1 VFNTLI
7 NAKGNVDFS
16 AMSNKD
22 FMSWLNE
29 TGYAISNR
37 GVESQADIDSIN
49 KMIDEAAESKGA
61 KALKLL
67 EDANKK
73 WLKMFLVKPD
83 VWIAVSS
90 WKSYYEQS
98 LRDRGIDT
106 KGIDYS
112 THELNKEAADYAQRM
127 VDRQQNV
134 SDTDVS
140 GTMFSNKNPYAQTMV
155 KIFMPFAS
163 FRMNQASRLGA
174 DLRVLSNWDVSTAED
189 RKIAARSLAGYAVEM
204 AAFRTLS
211 AGLAIGIASMTASL
225 MGKGDDE
232 EEKKKRRE
240 LLIKGAVT
248 SVVTDVL
255 SPIPVLDRLVQSN
268 SAMIIEGVQK
278 GLGVADEDIKNIYN
292 SRKINFVDAL
302 GTFGIAAKRADEIWD
317 LISLSAT
324 GEYEDDYGK
333 KIQISEENR
342 DALSKLVPVVLVSN
356 LTGLASPE
364 IAGVSRNAMKIAKKK
379 DTTFEELK
387 KQRAKKLLGG
397 YENKTDLKKYNPK
410 LYEKNF
416 GKGSEWYESTKEERE
431 AKLKEAKEER
441 EMKDRI
447 YNYTEKDGFGSKK
460 FGEKKSSKKGKGG
473 FGSKKFGAD

>member
-1 VFNTLI
+1 LDILNPFNV
-7 NAKGNVDFS
+7 KF
-16 AMSNKD
+16 NK
-22 FMSWLNE
+22 WLDE
-29 TGYAISNR
+29 QGYAISNR
-37 GVESQADIDSIN
+37 GVDSQAQIDSVN
-49 KMIDEAAESKGA
+49 KLIDEAAKSPLGKASKFIE
-61 KALKLL
+61 K
-67 EDANKK
+67 ANKK
-73 WLKMFLVKPD
+73 YLDILLAKPD
-83 VWIAVSS
+83 VYIARAS
-90 WKSYYEQS
+90 WKAYYEQS
-98 LRDRGIDT
+98 LRNQGKFK
-106 KGIDYS
+106 KGMDYS
-112 THELNKEAADYAQRM
+112 SHKINKEAADYAQRM
-127 VDRQQNV
+127 VDRQQNI
-134 SDTDVS
+134 SDTDLS
-140 GTMFSNKNPYAQTMV
+140 GKLFSSKETSSQFLVKTM
-155 KIFMPFAS
+155 MPFAS
-163 FRMNQASRLGA
+163 FRMNQSSRLGA

-302 GTFGIAAKRADEIWD
+302 GTFGIAAKRTDEIWD